1 MLKIIEEVNQANRTR
16 KVILKMTTDEINQFL
31 FCARVGR
38 IGIVLEDGPYI
49 VPVGYGYENNEIFFH
64 SCFSGLKMEGLK
76 KNPNVCFQVDESL
89 SDTSMYKSVIIKG
102 TAKIIDDEEEM
113 IPYLQALINKYRV
126 SVSFDEYIS
135 RPGRN
140 KEKENAAI
148 RIVLISPKKICA
160 RACMIRVNPE
170 RIKS

>member
-1 MLKIIEEVNQANRTR
+1 MEDVNQANKTR

-38 IGIVLEDGPYI
+38 IGIALEDGPYI
-49 VPVGYGYENNEIFFH
+49 VPVGYGYEDEKIFFH

-102 TAKIIDDEEEM
+102 VAKVIENEDEM

-126 SVSFDEYIS
+126 PVSFDEYIS
-135 RPGRN
+135 RPGRSR
-140 KEKENAAI
+140 EKEMAAI
-148 RIVLISPKKICA
+148 RIIVVSPTEISG
-160 RACMIRVNPE
+160 RSMIRVNPE
-170 RIKS
+170 RMK